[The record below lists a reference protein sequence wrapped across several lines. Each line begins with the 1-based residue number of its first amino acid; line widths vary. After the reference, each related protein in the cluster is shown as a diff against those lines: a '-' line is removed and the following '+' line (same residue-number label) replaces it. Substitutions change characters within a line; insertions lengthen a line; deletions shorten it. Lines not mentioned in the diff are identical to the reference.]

1 MCLTR
6 QKRRVSFTK
15 TKLFCVHLELSMA
28 GPRCSGGGTSAE
40 EMHLTL
46 ARVVLA
52 AAAGLTR
59 GARRQARA
67 DMRKKFGGPTVNFRT
82 SEDTDQLRKQNK
94 RRLSSSY
101 SNIQRFSAIL

>member
-1 MCLTR
+1 MLNSTK
-6 QKRRVSFTK
+6 KRVFFTK
-15 TKLFCVHLELSMA
+15 IKLSCVHLELSMA
-28 GPRCSGGGTSAE
+28 GPRCSGGGTSAD

-67 DMRKKFGGPTVNFRT
+67 DMRKKFGGPTVN
-82 SEDTDQLRKQNK
+82 
-94 RRLSSSY
+94 
-101 SNIQRFSAIL
+101 

>member
-1 MCLTR
+1 MDCNNAQLA
-6 QKRRVSFTK
+6 KKKNLFTK

-28 GPRCSGGGTSAE
+28 GPRCSGGGTSAD

-67 DMRKKFGGPTVNFRT
+67 DMGKKSCGPTVN
-82 SEDTDQLRKQNK
+82 SGGN
-94 RRLSSSY
+94 
-101 SNIQRFSAIL
+101 

>member
-1 MCLTR
+1 
-6 QKRRVSFTK
+6 
-15 TKLFCVHLELSMA
+15 MA
-28 GPRCSGGGTSAE
+28 VPRCSGGGTSAE

-52 AAAGLTR
+52 TAAGLTR

-67 DMRKKFGGPTVNFRT
+67 DMGKKFGGPTVN
-82 SEDTDQLRKQNK
+82 SGEDTQINCGAKVRKQNK
-94 RRLSSSY
+94 RRLSSY